1 MLAFYLT
8 KGDFTMIKRR
18 KDSKNRVL
26 KTGESERKTGGYQY
40 RWETGDGKR
49 HYIYAQTLRTL
60 RTKEKKIVHD
70 IDDGIRTNNLNLTL
84 NDLYNIWVNVKKGL
98 KPNTFNNYRYMYE
111 YFVQKV

>member
-40 RWETGDGKR
+40 RWETGDGKIGR
-49 HYIYAQTLRTL
+49 AH
-60 RTKEKKIVHD
+60 V
-70 IDDGIRTNNLNLTL
+70 
-84 NDLYNIWVNVKKGL
+84 
-98 KPNTFNNYRYMYE
+98 
-111 YFVQKV
+111 